1 MSNFMIGIEYDARNG
16 AYTACY
22 LDGTSVSLSANTYED
37 AVLEADLLS
46 NEFDNFEL
54 GYN

>member
-1 MSNFMIGIEYDARNG
+1 MGNFLIGIERDNVNG
-16 AYTACY
+16 VYTACY
-22 LDGTSVSLSANTYED
+22 LDGTTVQLSSNTYED
-37 AVLEADLLS
+37 AVLEADLLN

>member
-1 MSNFMIGIEYDARNG
+1 MSNFMIGIEYDALSSS
-16 AYTACY
+16 YMACY
-22 LDGTSVSLSANTYED
+22 SDGQAVLLGANTYED

-46 NEFDNFEL
+46 NEIDNYEL